1 MVGHIAVD
9 RIIAENGSRVQIGGP
24 PTYAAATARLLGFEV
39 DAVTKIGGDLPGGFR
54 ARLGML
60 GLKPIVVE
68 GCETTRFVLDYRGG
82 RRRLSVEAVCEAI
95 KPDEVGDAPRDA
107 VMLTPIIGEVTRE
120 TALRLRGAGILALD
134 PQGYLRVLKPDGSIV
149 LRPWLDLE
157 LLSAID
163 VYKSTLR
170 ELRLIT
176 GVEEPLN
183 ALRRLHGIGVGEV
196 IATLGDEG
204 AILSLGDEAY
214 RIPAYRVEAVDPTGA
229 GDVYLAAYLIERL
242 RGGEP
247 TWCGAFA
254 SATASLIVETAGASF
269 NASSRELQ
277 RRAYE
282 IYGEVKRIRG

>member
-9 RIIAENGSRVQIGGP
+9 RIITERGSRVQLGGP
-24 PTYAAATARLLGFEV
+24 PTYASATARLLGLRI
-39 DAVTKIGGDLPGGFR
+39 DAVTKIGGDLPWGFR
-54 ARLGML
+54 ARLRML
-60 GLKPIVVE
+60 GLKPIIVE

-95 KPDEVGDAPRDA
+95 KPDEVEDASRDA
-107 VMLTPIIGEVTRE
+107 VMLTPIIGEVPRE

-134 PQGYLRVLKPDGSIV
+134 PQGYLRTLNPDGSIG

-163 VYKSTLR
+163 IYKSTLR

-176 GVEEPLN
+176 GVEAPLK
-183 ALRRLHGIGVGEV
+183 ALGRLHGIGVGEA

-269 NASSRELQ
+269 KASSKELQ

-282 IYGEVKRIRG
+282 IYGEVKRLRG